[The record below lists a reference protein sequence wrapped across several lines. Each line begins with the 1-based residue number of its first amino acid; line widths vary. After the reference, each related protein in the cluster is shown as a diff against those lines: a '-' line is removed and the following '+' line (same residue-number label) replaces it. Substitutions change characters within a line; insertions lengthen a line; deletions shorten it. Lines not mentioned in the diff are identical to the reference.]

1 MNNQKWWRRSCC
13 CFFRRRR
20 RLSLSPFLADVHCAG
35 FVTIDCGLPERA
47 AGYVDNGTKLSF
59 TLDAS
64 FINAHK
70 SAEYVMLYMGK
81 SFHNVRSFGAGVGA
95 SMRNCWASTNGRP

>member
-1 MNNQKWWRRSCC
+1 MPSRC
-13 CFFRRRR
+13 
-20 RLSLSPFLADVHCAG
+20 SLRIHIAG

-64 FINAHK
+64 FINAHR
-70 SAEYVMLYMGK
+70 SAEYMGK